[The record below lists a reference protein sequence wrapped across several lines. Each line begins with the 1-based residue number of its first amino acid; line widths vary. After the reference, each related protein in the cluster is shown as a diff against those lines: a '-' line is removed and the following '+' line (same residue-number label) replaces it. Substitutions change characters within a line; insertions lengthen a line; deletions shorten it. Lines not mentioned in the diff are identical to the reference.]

1 MVKKEKKRLDD
12 RKTVLLRKDLWKE
25 LHTIKVN
32 EEYGSISDVVEDM
45 LATRRKRK

>member
-1 MVKKEKKRLDD
+1 MAKKDENEE
-12 RKTVLLRKDLWKE
+12 RKTVLIRKSLWKE
-25 LHTIKVN
+25 LLNIKVN